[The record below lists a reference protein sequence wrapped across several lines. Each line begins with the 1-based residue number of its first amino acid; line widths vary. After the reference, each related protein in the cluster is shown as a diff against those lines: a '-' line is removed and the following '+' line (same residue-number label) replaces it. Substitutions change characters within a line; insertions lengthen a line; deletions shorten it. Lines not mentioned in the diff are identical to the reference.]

1 MIPVPDDR
9 ATHVRLPDTDWA
21 FWRPVALRAPG
32 FPAEA
37 GLLASPGLVEE
48 ADAVVPGDKQSLK
61 AFRAAFDA
69 DGDRIAARLLAL
81 IDDPQFRRA
90 LAWQNHRIFE
100 TALEPMR
107 RNLTAVPVRRHSKQ
121 RQREDLVASYWH
133 RYCLKNDTIGFFGP
147 VGWGSLDGDEAET
160 RLLAGA
166 DLTSSSEVFFEAWA
180 IDLLTEKIGA
190 TPGMAPWIAPRK
202 VPFVR
207 LDGRQVIGP
216 SRRPMTLTE
225 AEADVLRLS
234 TGSVPA
240 RDIAA
245 RLTGQY
251 PETETADDVYS
262 VIERLAKKRLLVWKL
277 AVPLS
282 PHPETGLRRI
292 LEGIGDPE
300 VAADGLER
308 LNLLEAARDEAWAAA
323 EGEPAGF
330 VSALRHL
337 DEVFVKVTGGVPSRN
352 SGQAYGGRTLVYH
365 DARRDTEFVFGGDLL
380 EALAP
385 LGPVLDSGRWL
396 VHHFSERLEQAF
408 GEIVT
413 RLAADGR
420 RVDLASFW
428 FECLPVLHRKGPA
441 IVGELQAELQRHWT
455 EILEVPPGESRV
467 RLDGER
473 VRERARAAFGTAGS
487 DWSVARY
494 CSPDLMI
501 SAADVEA
508 IHRGEF
514 EVVLGEAHLGFA
526 SYRHYLFVTQHPAP
540 GDLFD
545 CLAVDWPAPRLLPVQ
560 PRESA
565 GRLTIRT
572 QPALNRDDDYQV
584 ALFEQTTEPGRPRV
598 LHAADLVVELHD
610 GRPSVALPDGR
621 VYPVLDVF
629 AEAVLNTVV
638 DAITFLPPADH
649 QPRITVDRVVLSR
662 ETWRLPAGELT
673 FAQVTDP
680 AARFVETRR
689 WWRGT
694 SLPQQ
699 VFLKVP
705 GEVKPIFVDF
715 ENVFTINALA
725 KYVRKLQAS
734 DPEAKVAISEMLPSL
749 DRLWLA
755 DRDGK
760 RYTSELRLVA
770 VDRTTTRKG

>member
-1 MIPVPDDR
+1 MSSVSDDR
-9 ATHVRLPDTDWA
+9 ATHVQLPDTDWA

-32 FPAEA
+32 FPADA
-37 GLLASPGLVEE
+37 GLLASPGLVAE
-48 ADAVVPGDKQSLK
+48 ADAVESGDKQSLK

-69 DGDRIAARLLAL
+69 DGDRIAARLVAL
-81 IDDPQFRRA
+81 IDDPRFRRA

-107 RNLTAVPVRRHSKQ
+107 RNLTADPVRRHSKQ
-121 RQREDLVASYWH
+121 RQREDLIASYWH

-147 VGWGSLDGDEAET
+147 VGWGAFDGDAAET
-160 RLLAGA
+160 RLRPGR
-166 DLTSSSEVFFEAWA
+166 DLTSSSDVFFEAWA

-190 TPGMAPWIAPRK
+190 TPGMASWVAPRK

-207 LDGRQVIGP
+207 LDGTQVVGP

-225 AEADVLRLS
+225 VEAEVLRSS
-234 TGSVPA
+234 TGLEPA
-240 RDIAA
+240 RAIAA
-245 RLTGQY
+245 RLAGQY
-251 PETETADDVYS
+251 PETETADDVYR

-277 AVPLS
+277 QVPLS
-282 PHPETGLRRI
+282 PYPEKDLRAF

-308 LNLLEAARDEAWAAA
+308 LSLLESARDRAWAAA
-323 EGEPAGF
+323 DGDLADF

-337 DEVFVKVTGGVPSRN
+337 DEVFVKVTGGLPSRN

-365 DARRDTEFVFGGDLL
+365 DARRDTEFVFGADLL
-380 EALAP
+380 SALAP

-396 VHHFSERLEQAF
+396 VHHFGARLEREF
-408 GEIVT
+408 GEIVA
-413 RLAADGR
+413 RLAADGG

-428 FECLPVLHRKGPA
+428 FECLPVLHRKSPA
-441 IVGELQAELQRHWT
+441 MIGELQAELQRLWA
-455 EILEVPPGESRV
+455 EVLEVPEGESRV
-467 RLDGER
+467 RLDGEQ
-473 VRERARAAFGTAGS
+473 VRERARAAFGAAGS

-501 SAADVEA
+501 SAVDVEA

-526 SYRHYLFVTQHPAP
+526 SYRHYLFVTQHPTP

-545 CLAVDWPAPRLLPVQ
+545 CLDADWPAPRLLPVQ

-572 QPALNRDDDYQV
+572 QPALNRDEDYQV

-598 LHAADLVVELHD
+598 LHAADLVVELDD
-610 GRPSVALPDGR
+610 GRPTVTLPDGR
-621 VYPVLDVF
+621 TYPVLDLF
-629 AEAVLNTVV
+629 AETVLNTVV

-649 QPRITVDRVVLSR
+649 QPRITIDRLVLSR
-662 ETWRLPAGELT
+662 ETWRLPAVELD
-673 FAQVTDP
+673 FAQFTDP
-680 AARFVETRR
+680 ATRFVETRR

-699 VFLKVP
+699 VFVKVP

-725 KYVRKLQAS
+725 KFVRKLQAT
-734 DPEAKVAISEMLPSL
+734 DPQAKVAISEMLPSL

-755 DRDGK
+755 DRDGN

-770 VDRTTTRKG
+770 VDRTTVRKG